1 MKISTTIITGFLG
14 AGKTTL
20 IRHLL
25 RNSNGI
31 RIALVINEFG
41 PLGVDRELITGSG
54 DDSCGYESVVE
65 LANGCICCTV
75 SDDFL
80 PTIEAI
86 LDWPEP
92 PDHIIIEASGL
103 ALPKSLVQAFNW
115 PEVRSRISI
124 NGVVA
129 IVDGPAV
136 KSGLFANDVEE
147 VQRKRDADQALDHD
161 NPLQEVFE
169 EQLLC
174 ADLVVLNKS
183 DLLDEK
189 GITSVRADLMGA
201 VMPGVKVVS
210 TMRGEV
216 DTRVILGIE
225 TTAKNFI
232 EEELPHHDHDEFE
245 SFVVD
250 LTSINDPQILEDR
263 ISRASR
269 DFNVL
274 RIKGFVEVAGK
285 DMRHVIQ
292 AVGSRVDRYYDRPW
306 GQVEERHSALVVIG
320 QTGLDRA
327 AIERALQ
334 G

>member
-1 MKISTTIITGFLG
+1 MKISATIITGFLG
-14 AGKTTL
+14 AGKTTM

-31 RIALVINEFG
+31 RIALIINEFG
-41 PLGVDRELITGSG
+41 SLGIDQELIAGCG
-54 DDSCGYESVVE
+54 DKSCNFESVVE
-65 LANGCICCTV
+65 LTNGCICCTV

-80 PTIEAI
+80 PTIEAL
-86 LDWPEP
+86 LDSPKP

-115 PEVRSRISI
+115 PEVRSRVSV

-129 IVDGPAV
+129 VVDGPAV
-136 KSGLFANDVEE
+136 KSGLFFNDIEA
-147 VQRKRDADQALDHD
+147 VQRKPEADFALDHD

-169 EQLLC
+169 NQLLC

-189 GITSVRADLMGA
+189 SIDSVRADLIGS
-201 VMPGVKVVS
+201 VNPGVKVLS
-210 TMRGEV
+210 TIQGDV
-216 DTRVILGIE
+216 DPRVLLGID
-225 TTAKNFI
+225 TKTNDFI
-232 EEELPHHDHDEFE
+232 ENKPSHHDHDEFE

-250 LTSINDPQILEDR
+250 LTSVDDPQLLEDR
-263 ISRASR
+263 ITKTAA
-269 DFNVL
+269 DYNVL
-274 RIKGFVEVAGK
+274 RIKGFVEVTGK

-292 AVGSRVDRYYDRPW
+292 AVGPRVERYYDRPW
-306 GQVEERHSALVVIG
+306 DQSENRRSALVVIG
-320 QTGLDRA
+320 ESGLDRV
-327 AIERALQ
+327 AIERALR

>member
-1 MKISTTIITGFLG
+1 MKIPVTVITGFLG

-20 IRHLL
+20 IKHLM
-25 RNSNGI
+25 RNTSGI

-41 PLGVDRELITGSG
+41 ALGIDRELITGSG
-54 DDSCGYESVVE
+54 IKSCKDENVIE

-80 PTIEAI
+80 PTIEAL

-115 PEVRSRISI
+115 PEVRSRVTVD
-124 NGVVA
+124 GVVA
-129 IVDGPAV
+129 VIDGPAV
-136 KSGLFANDVEE
+136 KSGLFADDFEE
-147 VQRKRDADQALDHD
+147 IRRKREADPALDHD

-169 EQLLC
+169 DQLLC

-183 DLLDEK
+183 DLLDKE
-189 GITSVRADLMGA
+189 GMYTVRAGLMRHVARGA
-201 VMPGVKVVS
+201 KVVS
-210 TMRGEV
+210 AIQGAV
-216 DTRVILGIE
+216 DARVILGIGAASE
-225 TTAKNFI
+225 I
-232 EEELPHHDHDEFE
+232 YSEDEPSYHDHDEFE
-245 SFVVD
+245 SFVVK
-250 LTSINDPQILEDR
+250 LASVIDPQLLENR
-263 ISRASR
+263 ITKTAEVY
-269 DFNVL
+269 NVL
-274 RIKGFVEVAGK
+274 RIKGFVEVTGK

-292 AVGSRVDRYYDRPW
+292 AVGPRVERYYDRPW
-306 GQVEERHSALVVIG
+306 GQAEDRCSALVVIG
-320 QTGLDRA
+320 QAGLDRI